1 MSPVA
6 LEGTASKPAPAT
18 KHAEFSVDEY
28 RAIKVCPVYVLMMPQ
43 LILAAPA
50 LQVICIGAGIA
61 GIVAGIRCAG
71 SVLRYEDIELI
82 SAFSFRQRV
91 PNLDLTIYEKEDG
104 IGGTWH
110 ASRYPVRAIVSSF
123 PGC

>member
-6 LEGTASKPAPAT
+6 LEGTASTPAPAT

-28 RAIKVCPVYVLMMPQ
+28 RPIKVCPVYVLVMPQ

-61 GIVAGIRCAG
+61 GIVAGIR
-71 SVLRYEDIELI
+71 
-82 SAFSFRQRV
+82 
-91 PNLDLTIYEKEDG
+91 
-104 IGGTWH
+104 
-110 ASRYPVRAIVSSF
+110 
-123 PGC
+123 